1 MYIRYIK
8 DLREDLNKLDVTTL
22 IKISQYY
29 YDKGFIDFKYVEPT
43 DEEVKKFFNIQS
55 TPSLGD
61 ILNKFIEK
69 LTNDYDFKDNVCNLN
84 RVDAIY
90 VSEFEKPFFEDK
102 FGMIDEF
109 IDIIYDYAEENK
121 AILDYINNNFN
132 LNIQLKSE
140 YEENHKGE
148 EED

>member
-69 LTNDYDFKDNVCNLN
+69 LTNDYDFKDNVCK
-84 RVDAIY
+84 R
-90 VSEFEKPFFEDK
+90 
-102 FGMIDEF
+102 
-109 IDIIYDYAEENK
+109 
-121 AILDYINNNFN
+121 
-132 LNIQLKSE
+132 
-140 YEENHKGE
+140 
-148 EED
+148 